1 MADAEVIAM
10 KKFWKREEGSVALLV
25 AVAFVVLIGC
35 GALVVD
41 LGSIAN
47 EKRSLQNAM
56 DAAALAAAQA
66 LPDEADATTAAQHYA
81 ASNGAGTVNVSFSVD
96 GKTVTVS
103 SSQDVEYNFAKAL
116 VGSSHTTVRARAVA
130 TQSNIFGSLDYA
142 LFSGAGDINLTFTGQ
157 NNISGNIHSN
167 DSIVCNGQTS
177 VTNGS
182 VTAVGSVDTGGL
194 TVETGYE
201 TIDHST
207 AIPMPDYTAALK
219 ANATVVTPSIASL
232 YGIQVSGNNYS
243 MTPTQYSQLLTYSA
257 NRVIFIDGNVTVS
270 GSGNISTAGCL
281 VASGQ
286 ITFDG
291 SKAVLASLDDTV
303 ALCSEYSGDG
313 AVTFNGG
320 GLQLYGM
327 IYAPFGEVRLDGK
340 SGTLNGSIVA
350 NSITDKGGLT
360 INYDSTAGGSIPVT
374 RVRLVD

>member
-1 MADAEVIAM
+1 M